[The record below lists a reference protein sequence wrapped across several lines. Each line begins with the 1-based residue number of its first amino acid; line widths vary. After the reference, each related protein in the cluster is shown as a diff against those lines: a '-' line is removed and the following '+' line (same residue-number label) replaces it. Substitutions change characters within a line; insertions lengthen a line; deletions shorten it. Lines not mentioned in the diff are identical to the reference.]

1 MRETGGNRQKQPSRA
16 WAHPAVYSAV
26 VILGFG
32 LYRGVNSNV
41 YLSAYAFVKAPFMFV
56 PDLFFNVVVACSI
69 IVCSA
74 VAVTLAWT
82 GRLKA
87 NTMPYVLPTAL
98 LLGVILSLPP
108 DLALLVPGLLYGAG
122 SVMLSLFW
130 IEVLSAS
137 RPSSIVVQIALG
149 MLLNVVVSSVLSPL
163 PGDVQMRS
171 SCVLLL
177 VSGLCAWFVRRRL
190 QAASCEVETHNERSI
205 A

>member
-74 VAVTLAWT
+74 VAVTLA
-82 GRLKA
+82 
-87 NTMPYVLPTAL
+87 
-98 LLGVILSLPP
+98 
-108 DLALLVPGLLYGAG
+108 
-122 SVMLSLFW
+122 
-130 IEVLSAS
+130 
-137 RPSSIVVQIALG
+137 
-149 MLLNVVVSSVLSPL
+149 
-163 PGDVQMRS
+163 
-171 SCVLLL
+171 
-177 VSGLCAWFVRRRL
+177 
-190 QAASCEVETHNERSI
+190 
-205 A
+205 

>member
-98 LLGVILSLPP
+98 LLAGNLAALLGVVLSLPP

-190 QAASCEVETHNERSI
+190 RAAS
-205 A
+205 

>member
-1 MRETGGNRQKQPSRA
+1 M
-16 WAHPAVYSAV
+16 
-26 VILGFG
+26 
-32 LYRGVNSNV
+32 
-41 YLSAYAFVKAPFMFV
+41 
-56 PDLFFNVVVACSI
+56 
-69 IVCSA
+69 
-74 VAVTLAWT
+74 
-82 GRLKA
+82 

-98 LLGVILSLPP
+98 LLEGNLAALLGVILSLPP

-137 RPSSIVVQIALG
+137 RTSSIVVQIALG

-205 A
+205 AETVSAEPAEALSSKISLRAFVGARIAMRF

>member
-74 VAVTLAWT
+74 VAVTLAW
-82 GRLKA
+82 
-87 NTMPYVLPTAL
+87 
-98 LLGVILSLPP
+98 
-108 DLALLVPGLLYGAG
+108 
-122 SVMLSLFW
+122 
-130 IEVLSAS
+130 
-137 RPSSIVVQIALG
+137 RPI
-149 MLLNVVVSSVLSPL
+149 
-163 PGDVQMRS
+163 
-171 SCVLLL
+171 
-177 VSGLCAWFVRRRL
+177 FF
-190 QAASCEVETHNERSI
+190 
-205 A
+205 

>member
-1 MRETGGNRQKQPSRA
+1 
-16 WAHPAVYSAV
+16 
-26 VILGFG
+26 
-32 LYRGVNSNV
+32 
-41 YLSAYAFVKAPFMFV
+41 MFV

-98 LLGVILSLPP
+98 LLAGNLAALLGVVLSLPP

-137 RPSSIVVQIALG
+137 RPSSIVVQIA
-149 MLLNVVVSSVLSPL
+149 
-163 PGDVQMRS
+163 
-171 SCVLLL
+171 
-177 VSGLCAWFVRRRL
+177 
-190 QAASCEVETHNERSI
+190 
-205 A
+205 